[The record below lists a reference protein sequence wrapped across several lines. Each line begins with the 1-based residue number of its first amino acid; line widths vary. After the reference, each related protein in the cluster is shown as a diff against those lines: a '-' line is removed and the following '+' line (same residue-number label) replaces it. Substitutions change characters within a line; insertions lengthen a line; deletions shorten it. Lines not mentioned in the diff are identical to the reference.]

1 MLKEEFKIRN
11 IVRLSPVTIN
21 RIAAGEV
28 VERPASVVKELVE
41 NALDAGATEIV
52 ISIEDGGKRLI
63 SVSDNGCGMDPANL
77 ALAVENHTTSKLNND
92 DLLNINYFGFRGEA
106 IASIGSVSELTIKSR
121 PQDLDEGAAISVIC
135 GGKSEIKPVQHAVGT
150 KVEVRNLFCAT
161 PARLKFLRTDRTEE
175 QYIESIINKIAIANP
190 SVAFK
195 FSHNGKIVLHYKN
208 ATSERDRIEE
218 VLGKEF
224 LQNSI
229 AIDNVVGDMQIHG
242 YISLPTHSTV
252 YSEQYLY
259 VNNRAIRDRLLLVY
273 IKAAYQDLVGGDKT
287 PTTVLFLKAP
297 SELVDVNVHPSKAEV
312 RFRDIQTVK
321 SLVIGTL
328 KQALMK
334 HSQVVSTTVADSAFN
349 IMFDKAEK
357 TVGSFYEPWNKKS
370 SAEDFASDTM
380 QLSEPHSFGHY
391 QSVQQPQVPL
401 TSLHTAAPTLMQ
413 ERLPSMESEPRFGF
427 AKAQIFN
434 RYILSQKADKFFIID
449 QHAAH
454 ERICYEQLKQQLQTK
469 TMPVQILAIPV
480 VITINDANL
489 LERIVQLNDK
499 TGLKV
504 ERDSSTTIKITE
516 VPQII
521 KSCDIQELVESI
533 IKNLADLE
541 EDGSSTVFI
550 NKILATYACYGSVR
564 GGRALSI
571 DEMNAL
577 LRLMEEHQC
586 TGSCNH
592 GRPTYVELSPSDMKK
607 MFG

>member
-1 MLKEEFKIRN
+1 MLKEESKIRN

-41 NALDAGATEIV
+41 NALDAGATEIS
-52 ISIEDGGKRLI
+52 IAIEDGGKRLI
-63 SVSDNGCGMDPANL
+63 SVTDNGCGMDPTNL

-121 PQDLDEGAAISVIC
+121 TQGLDDGTAISVIC
-135 GGKSEIKPVQHAVGT
+135 GEKSGIKPVPHALGT

-195 FSHNGKIVLHYKN
+195 FFHNGKMVLHYKN
-208 ATSERDRIEE
+208 AVSECDRIEE

-242 YISLPTHSTV
+242 YISLPTHGTV

-259 VNNRAIRDRLLLVY
+259 VNGRAIRDRLLLVY
-273 IKAAYQDLVGGDKT
+273 IKTSYQDLVGGDKA

-334 HSQVVSTTVADSAFN
+334 HSQAVSTTVSDSAFD

-357 TVGSFYEPWNKKS
+357 TVGSFYEPWNKES
-370 SAEDFASDTM
+370 SAEGFASDAM
-380 QLSEPHSFGHY
+380 QLSEPHSFGHQQTY
-391 QSVQQPQVPL
+391 QQPLKSSFV
-401 TSLHTAAPTLMQ
+401 Q
-413 ERLPSMESEPRFGF
+413 ESFPSMESEPRFGF

-434 RYILSQKADKFFIID
+434 RYILAQKSDKFFIVD

-454 ERICYEQLKQQLQTK
+454 ERICYEQLKQQVQTK
-469 TMPVQILAIPV
+469 TMPIQVLAIPV
-480 VITINDANL
+480 VVTINDASL
-489 LERIVQLNDK
+489 LERILQLNDK
-499 TGLKV
+499 AGLKV
-504 ERDSSTTIKITE
+504 ERDSNTTIKITE

-521 KSCDIQELVESI
+521 KSSDIQELVESI

-541 EDGSSTVFI
+541 DDGSSEIFI

-577 LRLMEEHQC
+577 LRLMESHQC

-592 GRPTYVELSPSDMKK
+592 GRPTYVELSPFDMKK
-607 MFG
+607 MFE